1 MAMKP
6 TARKGKPGAKKTFRK
21 RNDGP
26 EGFEGAEGVVGEDG
40 KVMPRLYG
48 RPYFQRKKSCPF
60 SGPKAPKID
69 YKDVKLLTRYI
80 SDYGKIIPAHVTGVC
95 NKKQRELSQAIK
107 RARQIALIPYTSR
120 GF

>member
-6 TARKGKPGAKKTFRK
+6 TARKGSKTGAKKPFRK
-21 RNDGP
+21 RDDA
-26 EGFEGAEGVVGEDG
+26 EGMEGAEGIVGEDG

-60 SGPKAPKID
+60 SGAKAPKID

-107 RARQIALIPYTSR
+107 RARQIALIPYSSR